1 MFKKNINKNNSVT
14 STSINSN
21 DKVKLLNP
29 DPRVRIIPLGGL
41 EEVGRN
47 CTIIEYYEPETKK
60 RDIIIVDLGLQ
71 FPEEAMMGIDF
82 VIPNTYYL
90 QNKIKDIRG
99 IIITHGHYD
108 HIGAIPYL
116 MDKLGNPP
124 IFAGALA
131 RSIILKRQDDF
142 PNAQKPKIKIMNSGE
157 KIDLG
162 VFNIEF
168 IHVNHNIPDSFS
180 LYIKTPTGTIYHSGD
195 FKFDRN
201 PAMEAPSDIGR
212 MANIGNE
219 GVDVLMSDSTSVIE
233 KGQAIPEESVKQ
245 ELEKI
250 FDQYRDYRIII
261 GTISSNIGRMAQ
273 ILEISEKMGRFVAIE
288 GYSMKSNV
296 LIIKELG
303 YLKLDAKTLISSKK
317 ATTLP
322 SNKVTIMCTGA
333 QGEDRAALM
342 RIAQKEHK
350 FIELTNKDVVLFS
363 SSVIP
368 GNERTVQTV
377 HDLLARQAGKV
388 INYRMMGI
396 HSGGHARAEDAKT
409 LISLIKPKYLIP
421 IHGNYFMLKAHTELG
436 QDLGMKPE
444 HTLALDNGNIFN
456 LSKKEFWVSKK
467 KVPTNYIMVDGLG
480 VGDVGEIVLRDRQ
493 KMAEEGMFTIIILI
507 DSQTGKVK
515 EPIDII
521 SRGFIYMNDRRDL
534 VNEAR
539 DKIKE
544 IVLHTASQEPFNASY
559 VRDELREELG
569 EFLYK
574 KTHRRPLILPV
585 VMKI

>member
-1 MFKKNINKNNSVT
+1 MKNNDNYNTANV
-14 STSINSN
+14 N
-21 DKVKLLNP
+21 KVKEVKLINP
-29 DPRVRIIPLGGL
+29 EPRVRIIPLGGL

-60 RDIIIVDLGLQ
+60 RDIIIIDLGLQ

-90 QNKIKDIRG
+90 QNKIKDIKG

-168 IHVNHNIPDSFS
+168 VHVNHNIPDSFS

-201 PAMEAPSDIGR
+201 PAMEAPADIGR
-212 MANIGNE
+212 IA
-219 GVDVLMSDSTSVIE
+219 
-233 KGQAIPEESVKQ
+233 
-245 ELEKI
+245 
-250 FDQYRDYRIII
+250 
-261 GTISSNIGRMAQ
+261 NIGRMAQ
-273 ILEISEKMGRFVAIE
+273 ILEISEKMGRFVAVE

-296 LIIKELG
+296 LITKELG

-317 ATTLP
+317 ATTLSP
-322 SNKVTIMCTGA
+322 SKVTIMCTGA

-396 HSGGHARAEDAKT
+396 HSGGHARAEDAKM

-421 IHGNYFMLKAHTELG
+421 IHGNYFMLKAHTEIG
-436 QDLGMKPE
+436 QELGMKPE
-444 HTLALDNGNIFN
+444 HTFALDNGNIFN
-456 LSKKEFWVSKK
+456 LSKKNV
-467 KVPTNYIMVDGLG
+467 
-480 VGDVGEIVLRDRQ
+480 
-493 KMAEEGMFTIIILI
+493 
-507 DSQTGKVK
+507 
-515 EPIDII
+515 
-521 SRGFIYMNDRRDL
+521 
-534 VNEAR
+534 
-539 DKIKE
+539 
-544 IVLHTASQEPFNASY
+544 
-559 VRDELREELG
+559 
-569 EFLYK
+569 
-574 KTHRRPLILPV
+574 
-585 VMKI
+585 

>member
-1 MFKKNINKNNSVT
+1 MKNNDNYNTANVNK
-14 STSINSN
+14 I
-21 DKVKLLNP
+21 KEVKLINP
-29 DPRVRIIPLGGL
+29 EPRVRIIPLGGL

-60 RDIIIVDLGLQ
+60 RDIIIIDLGLQ

-90 QNKIKDIRG
+90 QNKIKDIKG

-168 IHVNHNIPDSFS
+168 VHVNHNIPDSFS

-201 PAMEAPSDIGR
+201 PAMEAPADIGR
-212 MANIGNE
+212 IANIGKE
-219 GVDVLMSDSTSVIE
+219 GVDVLMSDSTSVNE

-261 GTISSNIGRMAQ
+261 GTISSNIGRIAQ
-273 ILEISEKMGRFVAIE
+273 ILEISEKMGRFVAVE

-296 LIIKELG
+296 LITKELG

-317 ATTLP
+317 ATTLSP
-322 SNKVTIMCTGA
+322 SKVTIMCTGA

-350 FIELTNKDVVLFS
+350 FLELTNKDVVLFS

-396 HSGGHARAEDAKT
+396 HSGGHARAEDAKM

-421 IHGNYFMLKAHTELG
+421 IHGNYFMLKAHTEIG
-436 QDLGMKPE
+436 QELGMKPE
-444 HTLALDNGNIFN
+444 RTFALDNGNIFN
-456 LSKKEFWVSKK
+456 LSKKDIWISKK

-539 DKIKE
+539 NKIKE
-544 IVLHTASQEPFNASY
+544 IVMHTASQEPFNASY